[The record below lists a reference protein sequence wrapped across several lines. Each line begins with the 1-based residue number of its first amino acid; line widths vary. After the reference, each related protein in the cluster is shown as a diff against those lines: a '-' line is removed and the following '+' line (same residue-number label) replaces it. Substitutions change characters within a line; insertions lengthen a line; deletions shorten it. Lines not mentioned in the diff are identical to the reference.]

1 MKIALRTEFFLLCGS
16 AWEHILFNSYLLYIF
31 IMKIIRAAVLG
42 FCFGVRRAVETAEK
56 AIEENSCS
64 EESIYTLGPLVHN
77 PLVMDSLLNRGVQVI
92 DESSFGRLNSSSVVI
107 IRAHGT
113 TPAVIENLE
122 RHKVKILDATCPK
135 VHLSQKRAKEW
146 SEKGYRIVIAGDK
159 NHGEVLSISSY
170 SNNNYVVIENLR
182 QAMDLVPAEK
192 NVLIAQTTFSPNEF
206 EKIKKVMM
214 EKDPEIQVFN
224 SICSATME
232 RQEALVD
239 LKGKAD
245 GIIVIGGR
253 NSANTKRLYETA
265 CSICEKVALIEDVSE
280 IPAEFLEL
288 ETVALTAGASTP
300 DSVIDNAELF
310 LKRKKNDIISEN
322 LN

>member
-1 MKIALRTEFFLLCGS
+1 
-16 AWEHILFNSYLLYIF
+16 
-31 IMKIIRAAVLG
+31 
-42 FCFGVRRAVETAEK
+42 
-56 AIEENSCS
+56 
-64 EESIYTLGPLVHN
+64 
-77 PLVMDSLLNRGVQVI
+77 MDSLLNRGVQVI

-192 NVLIAQTTFSPNEF
+192 NVLIAQTTFSPTEF
-206 EKIKKVMM
+206 ESIKKVL
-214 EKDPEIQVFN
+214 EENNPELQVFN

-232 RQEALVD
+232 RQESLLE
-239 LKGKAD
+239 LKGKAE

-265 CSICEKVALIEDVSE
+265 GSICSHVALIEDVSE
-280 IPAEFLEL
+280 IPSEFLCM

-300 DSVIDNAELF
+300 DSVIDKVELF
-310 LKRKKNDIISEN
+310 LKNRN
-322 LN
+322 

>member
-1 MKIALRTEFFLLCGS
+1 MLCGS
-16 AWEHILFNSYLLYIF
+16 AWEHILFNSYLLYIL
-31 IMKIIRAAVLG
+31 IMKIIRASVLG

-64 EESIYTLGPLVHN
+64 GESIYTLGPLVHN
-77 PLVMDSLLNRGVQVI
+77 PIVMDSLKNRGVEVI
-92 DESSFGRLNSSSVVI
+92 DESCFDRLNSSSVVI

-113 TPAVIENLE
+113 TPVVIEKLE
-122 RHKVKILDATCPK
+122 SHNVKVLDATCPK

-146 SEKGYRIVIAGDK
+146 SEKGYRIVIAGDR

-170 SNNNYVVIENLR
+170 SNNNYVVIENL
-182 QAMDLVPAEK
+182 QEAIELVPSER

-214 EKDPEIQVFN
+214 EKDPEVQVFN

-239 LKGKAD
+239 LKGKSD

-265 CSICEKVALIEDVSE
+265 CSICGKVALIEDVSE
-280 IPAEFLEL
+280 IPSEFLEM

-310 LKRKKNDIISEN
+310 LKNKKNDIMSAN
-322 LN
+322 FN